1 MFKNGVIMSL
11 SSIIYFL
18 TWLAICIVWF
28 LSMYDVV
35 SGVCVE
41 TTTQIFSILGL
52 CDVGLIQSS
61 FADITFPPVRPWF
74 LK

>member
-1 MFKNGVIMSL
+1 
-11 SSIIYFL
+11 
-18 TWLAICIVWF
+18 
-28 LSMYDVV
+28 MYDVV

-61 FADITFPPVRPWF
+61 FADIIPPPPR
-74 LK
+74 KAMIS